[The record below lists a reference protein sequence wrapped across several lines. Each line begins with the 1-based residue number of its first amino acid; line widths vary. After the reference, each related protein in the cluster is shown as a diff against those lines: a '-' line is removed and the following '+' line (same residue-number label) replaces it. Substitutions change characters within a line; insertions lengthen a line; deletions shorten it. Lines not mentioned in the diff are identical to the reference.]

1 MIGKTIDSRHN
12 SDELHQMKVLSTEGA
27 QMSAP
32 SKPVDISADP
42 KLEQESLSTP
52 QMKRILS
59 SSFLG
64 SAIEFYDFMLYATA
78 AAIVFNHVF
87 FVDLSPAVATF
98 ASFGT
103 LAAGYVARPLGGIVF
118 GHFGD
123 KLGRKGVLVVSML
136 MMGAATVAIGFLPTY
151 EQIGVAAPILLV
163 TLRIVQ
169 GLAVGGEWGGAML
182 IALEH
187 APGGKRGFAA
197 AFANLGAPA
206 GSLLAAGALSL
217 TTLLPEEQ
225 FFAWGWRIPFI
236 ASIVLVGIGMF
247 VRLRVVE
254 SPLFKQFN
262 AEAEERKTPIIEVF
276 KNHPRNLMLGVLT
289 AMSQLTISGVAS
301 VWAVSYAVAQ
311 GAERTGVLN
320 SKALAAIALF
330 IMTLISAR
338 LCDRFGRRPVLITGI
353 TAAILFAYPLLL
365 LVDSGTVVGFT
376 IAVMVGQGIQGVILG
391 PLASFLAELFPTAV
405 RFTGSSV
412 AFQGASALGAGFTPV
427 IASALVATS
436 GGIMLLGGV
445 WIGALLICL
454 LAVIIASEG
463 RTKNLSTIS

>member
-1 MIGKTIDSRHN
+1 MSVSQHQRTEALPKEQSLN
-12 SDELHQMKVLSTEGA
+12 S
-27 QMSAP
+27 
-32 SKPVDISADP
+32 
-42 KLEQESLSTP
+42 P
-52 QMKRILS
+52 QMRRILA

-78 AAIVFNHVF
+78 AAVVFSQVF
-87 FVDLSPAVATF
+87 FADLSPALATF

-123 KLGRKGVLVVSML
+123 RLGRKGVLVVSML
-136 MMGAATVAIGFLPTY
+136 MMGIATTIIGLLPTAA
-151 EQIGVAAPILLV
+151 QIGTLAPILLV

-217 TTLLPEEQ
+217 ATLLPEEQ
-225 FFAWGWRIPFI
+225 FFAWGWRIPFLL
-236 ASIVLVGIGMF
+236 SIFLVTIGLF
-247 VRLRVVE
+247 VRLKVVE
-254 SPLFKQFN
+254 SPLFQKFN
-262 AEAEERKTPIIEVF
+262 SEAEKRRIPIFEVF
-276 KNHPRNLMLGVLT
+276 ARHPKNLLLGTLA
-289 AMSQLTISGVAS
+289 AMSQLTISGIAS
-301 VWAVSYAVAQ
+301 VWAVSYAVSQ

-320 SKALAAIALF
+320 AKALAAIALF
-330 IMTLISAR
+330 LMTLLSAR
-338 LCDRFGRRPVLITGI
+338 LCDKFGRRPVIIAGI
-353 TAAILFAYPLLL
+353 SAAILFAYPLLL
-365 LVDSGTVVGFT
+365 LVESGTVVGFT
-376 IAVMVGQGIQGVILG
+376 VAVMVGQGIQGIILG

-412 AFQGASALGAGFTPV
+412 CFQGASALGAGFTPV
-427 IASALVATS
+427 IASAVVAGG

-445 WIGALLICL
+445 WIGVLALCL
-454 LAVIIASEG
+454 LAVVVATEG
-463 RTKNLSTIS
+463 RRRNLADIR

>member
-1 MIGKTIDSRHN
+1 
-12 SDELHQMKVLSTEGA
+12 
-27 QMSAP
+27 MSAP
-32 SKPVDISADP
+32 TQQPNLSERPA
-42 KLEQESLSTP
+42 LEQESLTSP
-52 QMKRILS
+52 QMKRILA

-78 AAIVFNHVF
+78 AAVVFNHIF
-87 FVDLSPAVATF
+87 FVDLSPAMATF
-98 ASFGT
+98 ASFAT

-123 KLGRKGVLVVSML
+123 RLGRKGVLVVSML
-136 MMGAATVAIGFLPTY
+136 MMGLATVIIGFLPSY
-151 EQIGVAAPILLV
+151 EQIGIAAPLLLV
-163 TLRIVQ
+163 TMRIIQ

-217 TTLLPEEQ
+217 ASLLPDEQ
-225 FFAWGWRIPFI
+225 FFSWGWRVPFI

-247 VRLRVVE
+247 VRLKVVE

-262 AEAEERKTPIIEVF
+262 NEAEERKIPIVEVF
-276 KNHPRNLMLGVLT
+276 KNHPRNLVLGILV
-289 AMSQLTISGVAS
+289 AMSQLTVSGIAS

-338 LCDRFGRRPVLITGI
+338 LCDRFGRRPVIITGI

-365 LVDSGTVVGFT
+365 LVDSGTVLGFT
-376 IAVMVGQGIQGVILG
+376 VAVMVGQGIQGIILG
-391 PLASFLAELFPTAV
+391 PLASFLAELFPTSV

-427 IASALVATS
+427 IASAIVATS
-436 GGIMLLGGV
+436 GGLMLLGGV
-445 WIGALLICL
+445 WIGVLVICL
-454 LAVIIASEG
+454 LAVFLASEG
-463 RTKNLSTIS
+463 SKKDLATI